1 MFATHGDVLFAD
13 RAERIAYNALPATWA
28 SPKGG
33 DMWVRRHLNCM
44 PVARHLIMRF
54 LTCISSVASYEFD
67 HQAHQYLQAVNEMS
81 ATRRGDDYV
90 WTHDN
95 GDSET

>member
-1 MFATHGDVLFAD
+1 MLSPPACRFRVHGDPAFAEK
-13 RAERIAYNALPATWA
+13 AERIAYNALPATWA
-28 SPKGG
+28 SPRGG
-33 DMWVRRHLNCM
+33 DMW
-44 PVARHLIMRF
+44 
-54 LTCISSVASYEFD
+54 
-67 HQAHQYLQAVNEMS
+67 AHQYLQAVNEMS